1 MSKYSTQLRI
11 LIDEINEKYKSNKTS
26 ISDKIEFAR
35 PYIFDFEYDLYEKA
49 YKKEFETKILRHFYT
64 MEIGFENDVIWKFM
78 LENKIKEIMPEI
90 NQLWKSYNLDY
101 NILENYKIVETINRD
116 NTTNM
121 TSEINSTD
129 NSNNQ
134 TTAKFYDTP
143 QSQIN
148 TIGDFLTSQN
158 ENLVKN
164 DNTSN
169 TKNKQNGTGNEKVN
183 RTSSG
188 NTGVS
193 PARLI
198 EEYRSAIINI
208 DMIVISRLNELFMLL
223 W

>member
-1 MSKYSTQLRI
+1 
-11 LIDEINEKYKSNKTS
+11 
-26 ISDKIEFAR
+26 
-35 PYIFDFEYDLYEKA
+35 
-49 YKKEFETKILRHFYT
+49 
-64 MEIGFENDVIWKFM
+64 
-78 LENKIKEIMPEI
+78 MPEI

-164 DNTSN
+164 NNTSN
-169 TKNKQNGTGNEKVN
+169 TKNNQNGSGNEKVN